1 MRGLVEDGQIV
12 TIEPV
17 PANAEIR
24 KGDVV
29 LCRVRGREYLH
40 LVHATSPRGYLI
52 GNARG
57 HLNGWISRDDIFGRL
72 KRRLEE

>member
-1 MRGLVEDGQIV
+1 MRGLVEDRQIV

-29 LCRVRGREYLH
+29 LCRVRGRE
-40 LVHATSPRGYLI
+40 
-52 GNARG
+52 
-57 HLNGWISRDDIFGRL
+57 
-72 KRRLEE
+72 